1 MGEACQM
8 MYKNEHDAA
17 PRALA
22 PIEGRPHLHGCVLPY
37 SLGAVPDHGLHS
49 VASFLRKYPLTV
61 PCEGDAP

>member
-17 PRALA
+17 PIALA
-22 PIEGRPHLHGCVLPY
+22 PIESRLHLHGRVLPY
-37 SLGAVPDHGLHS
+37 SLGAVPDHGLPS
-49 VASFLRKYPLTV
+49 FASFLRQSPLAV